1 MTLPATATATASS
14 GPVRLSLVESE
25 DEEQL
30 RSVVR
35 KLLTDRCASDDVA
48 AAYDG
53 ADGLCES
60 LWRSL
65 ADDLSL
71 AGILVPEE
79 VGGAGGG
86 AREAGTVLEELGSA
100 VAPVPFLTSAVIA
113 TSTLVRLM
121 SAASADQDAV
131 RDTLAV
137 AATGESVLTLT
148 VPWSTDPADPVYIV
162 REEPDGLHGEV
173 TLVAGAD
180 AGTFLVPALGADGP
194 GLWLVDRAAVQVSR
208 GSDLDMT
215 RPLAT
220 VRFHGAA
227 ARAVAHGPAAQ
238 DAVRAGLLTGAGLLA
253 SEQLGLAHW
262 CLAETVSYLT
272 VRRQFGR
279 VVGGFQAIKHR
290 LADLYIAV
298 EGARAAA
305 RYAAAT
311 LADDPVDAPV
321 AVAVAA
327 SACGEAAVRAAE
339 ECVQLHG
346 GIGMTWEHPAHL
358 RLKRAVADHVALGT
372 PVRHRARLGG
382 LVGIVPDKECR

>member
-1 MTLPATATATASS
+1 MKIPVGS

-25 DEEQL
+25 DEESV
-30 RSVVR
+30 RTVVR
-35 KLLTDRCASDDVA
+35 TLLADRCASDDVA
-48 AAYDG
+48 AASDG
-53 ADGLCES
+53 RHGLS
-60 LWRSL
+60 APLWRSL
-65 ADDLSL
+65 AVDLGL
-71 AGILVPEE
+71 AGLLVPEE
-79 VGGAGGG
+79 AGGAGAG

-113 TSTLVRLM
+113 TSALVHLM
-121 SAASADQDAV
+121 SAESADQHAV
-131 RDTLAV
+131 RDTLA
-137 AATGESVLTLT
+137 AAASGGSVLTLLL
-148 VPWSTDPADPVYIV
+148 PWSTDPSGPVFTV
-162 REEPDGLHGEV
+162 REEPDGLRGEA
-173 TLVAGAD
+173 TPVAGAD
-180 AGTFLVPALGADGP
+180 AGTFLVPALGADGA
-194 GLWLVDRAAVQVSR
+194 GLWLVDRAAVQVTPAVA
-208 GSDLDMT
+208 LDMT

-220 VRFHGAA
+220 VRLDGAP
-227 ARAVAHGPAAQ
+227 ARLVVRGPAAEE
-238 DAVRAGLLTGAGLLA
+238 AVRTGLLTGAGVLA
-253 SEQLGLAHW
+253 SEQVGLAQW

-290 LADLYIAV
+290 LADLHIAV

-311 LADDPVDAPV
+311 LADEPDDAPV

-327 SACGEAAVRAAE
+327 SVCGEVAVRAAE

-358 RLKRAVADHVALGT
+358 RLKRAVADQVALGT

-382 LVGIVPDKECR
+382 LVGIVPDGECR

>member
-1 MTLPATATATASS
+1 MTPAVDS
-14 GPVRLSLVESE
+14 GPVRLSLIESE
-25 DEEQL
+25 DEATV
-30 RSVVR
+30 RTVVR
-35 KLLTDRCASDDVA
+35 KLLTDHCVYDDVA
-48 AAYDG
+48 ATYDG
-53 ADGLCES
+53 ADGPGKP
-60 LWRSL
+60 LWRML
-65 ADDLSL
+65 AVDLGL
-71 AGILVPEE
+71 AGLLVPEAM
-79 VGGAGGG
+79 GGAGAS
-86 AREAGTVLEELGSA
+86 ARVAGVVLEELGST

-113 TSTLVRLM
+113 TSTLVHLT
-121 SAASADQDAV
+121 SVKSVDQSAV

-137 AATGESVLTLT
+137 AASGESVLALT
-148 VPWSTDPADPVYIV
+148 VPWSTDPVVPACTV

-180 AGTFLVPALGADGP
+180 ADTFLVLALGADGP
-194 GLWLVDRAAVQVSR
+194 GLWLVDRSAVQVTHAPV
-208 GSDLDMT
+208 LDMT

-220 VRFHGAA
+220 VRLDGAL
-227 ARAVAHGPAAQ
+227 ARPLVRGPAAE

-253 SEQLGLAHW
+253 SEQVGLAHW
-262 CLAETVSYLT
+262 CLTETVTYLT

-290 LADLYIAV
+290 LADLHIAI

-311 LADDPVDAPV
+311 LADDPTDAPV

-327 SACGEAAVRAAE
+327 SVCGEVAVRAAE

-358 RLKRAVADHVALGT
+358 RLKRAVADEVALGT

-382 LVGIVPDKECR
+382 LVGIVPGEECR

>member
-1 MTLPATATATASS
+1 MTLPACS
-14 GPVRLSLVESE
+14 GPVRLSLVESD
-25 DEEQL
+25 DEESV
-30 RSVVR
+30 RTVVR
-35 KLLTDRCASDDVA
+35 KLLADRCASDDVA
-48 AAYDG
+48 STYDG
-53 ADGLCES
+53 ADGLREP

-65 ADDLSL
+65 AVDLGL
-71 AGILVPEE
+71 AGLLVPEE
-79 VGGAGGG
+79 AGGAGAS
-86 AREAGTVLEELGSA
+86 AREAGIVLEELGST

-113 TSTLVRLM
+113 TSALVHLM
-121 SAASADQDAV
+121 SAKYADQNALRDA
-131 RDTLAV
+131 LAV
-137 AATGESVLTLT
+137 AASGGSVLTLA
-148 VPWSTDPADPVYIV
+148 VPWSTDPADPAYIV
-162 REEPDGLHGEV
+162 QEEPDGLHGEV
-173 TLVAGAD
+173 PLVAGAD
-180 AGTFLVPALGADGP
+180 ADTFLVPALGADGP
-194 GLWLVDRAAVQVSR
+194 GLWLVDRAALQVTP
-208 GSDLDMT
+208 GPALDMT

-220 VRFHGAA
+220 VRLDG
-227 ARAVAHGPAAQ
+227 AVARLLARGPAAQ
-238 DAVRAGLLTGAGLLA
+238 NAVRAGLLRGAGLLA
-253 SEQLGLAHW
+253 SEQVGLAHW
-262 CLAETVSYLT
+262 CLTETVSYLT

-311 LADDPVDAPV
+311 LADDPTDAPV

-327 SACGEAAVRAAE
+327 SACGEVAVRAAE

-358 RLKRAVADHVALGT
+358 RLKRAVADQVALGT

>member
-1 MTLPATATATASS
+1 MTLPACS
-14 GPVRLSLVESE
+14 GPVRLSLIESD
-25 DEEQL
+25 DEESV
-30 RSVVR
+30 RTVVR

-48 AAYDG
+48 ATYDG
-53 ADGLCES
+53 ADGLREL

-65 ADDLSL
+65 AVDLGL
-71 AGILVPEE
+71 AGLLVPEE
-79 VGGAGGG
+79 AGGVG
-86 AREAGTVLEELGSA
+86 ASAREAGIVLEELGST

-113 TSTLVRLM
+113 TSTLVHLM
-121 SAASADQDAV
+121 SAKSADQNAV
-131 RDTLAV
+131 CDTLAV
-137 AATGESVLTLT
+137 AASGESVLTLA
-148 VPWSTDPADPVYIV
+148 VPWSTDPADPAYIV

-180 AGTFLVPALGADGP
+180 ADTFLVPALGADGP
-194 GLWLVDRAAVQVSR
+194 GLWLVDRAALQVTPEPA
-208 GSDLDMT
+208 LDMT

-220 VRFHGAA
+220 VRLDGAA
-227 ARAVAHGPAAQ
+227 ARPVARGPAAQ
-238 DAVRAGLLTGAGLLA
+238 DAVRAGLLRGAGLLA
-253 SEQLGLAHW
+253 SEQVGLAHW
-262 CLAETVSYLT
+262 CLTETVSYLT

-298 EGARAAA
+298 ESARAAA

-311 LADDPVDAPV
+311 LADDPIDAPV

-327 SACGEAAVRAAE
+327 SVCGEVAVRAAE

-358 RLKRAVADHVALGT
+358 RLKRAVADQVALGT
-372 PVRHRARLGG
+372 PARHRARLGG
-382 LVGIVPDKECR
+382 LVGIVPDKECH

>member
-1 MTLPATATATASS
+1 MTLPACS
-14 GPVRLSLVESE
+14 GPVRLSLVESD
-25 DEEQL
+25 DEEAV
-30 RSVVR
+30 RTVVR
-35 KLLTDRCASDDVA
+35 KLLADRCASDEVA
-48 AAYDG
+48 ATYDG
-53 ADGLCES
+53 AHGVREP

-65 ADDLSL
+65 AADLGL
-71 AGILVPEE
+71 AGLLVPEE
-79 VGGAGGG
+79 MGGAGAS
-86 AREAGTVLEELGSA
+86 AREAGVVLEELGSA

-113 TSTLVRLM
+113 TTTLVHLM
-121 SAASADQDAV
+121 SAKSADQNAV
-131 RDTLAV
+131 RDTLA
-137 AATGESVLTLT
+137 AAASGESVLTLA
-148 VPWSTDPADPVYIV
+148 VPWSTDPADPAYAV

-173 TLVAGAD
+173 TLVAGTDAD
-180 AGTFLVPALGADGP
+180 TFLVPALGADGP
-194 GLWLVDRAAVQVSR
+194 GLWLVDRDAVQVTPEPA
-208 GSDLDMT
+208 LDMT
-215 RPLAT
+215 RPLAS
-220 VRFHGAA
+220 VHLHGAA
-227 ARAVAHGPAAQ
+227 ARPVARGPAAE

-253 SEQLGLAHW
+253 SEQVGLAHW
-262 CLAETVSYLT
+262 CLTETVSYLT

-311 LADDPVDAPV
+311 LADDPADVPV

-327 SACGEAAVRAAE
+327 SVCGEVAVRAAE

-358 RLKRAVADHVALGT
+358 RLKRAVADQVALGT